1 MDGAPNAPGATNVKL
16 NGEPAMRTCI
26 LAVVAICLAACATP
40 PTAQPTLYAR
50 LGGEPVVARVVSETI
65 DQSATDPRTSRS
77 FKDVKLQRVKD
88 KIVEQICELAGGGC
102 KYTGDPMDKVHQGL
116 KNTEAEMNLVVQWLR
131 EALDRNG
138 VQTAEKNELLRLLA
152 PMKRDIVTN

>member
-1 MDGAPNAPGATNVKL
+1 
-16 NGEPAMRTCI
+16 MRTRMAAAVAFSI
-26 LAVVAICLAACATP
+26 RQFGSMAALAMLAACATA
-40 PTAQPTLYAR
+40 PTSQPTLYAR
-50 LGGEPVVARVVSETI
+50 LGGEPVVRRVVNETI

-88 KIVEQICELAGGGC
+88 KIVEQICSLSGGGC
-102 KYTGDPMDKVHQGL
+102 TYTGDPMDKVHQGL

-138 VQTAEKNELLRLLA
+138 VRTAEKNELLRLLA
-152 PMKRDIVTN
+152 PMKRDIVTE